1 MTFAERLQRDILED
15 LTETIKR
22 QHDELKFAN
31 DDEERCIDELAD
43 LALKLGVMIG
53 KVTNELQ
60 SIGATAL
67 ISYLQNEMSWSAV
80 TNVDMNKDF
89 AKHNNAMKQLFGVDD
104 EDDEDEDEDD
114 DDVGVSIVEVSGE
127 EAREIIEKVLRE
139 LREK

>member
-22 QHDELKFAN
+22 QHEGMEFAN
-31 DDEERCIDELAD
+31 DDEELCIDELAD
-43 LALKLGVMIG
+43 LSLKLGAMRG

-67 ISYLQNEMSWSAV
+67 ISYLQNEMAWSAV

-89 AKHNNAMKQLFGVDD
+89 AKHDNAVKQLCGVDD
-104 EDDEDEDEDD
+104 EHDEDD
-114 DDVGVSIVEVSGE
+114 DDDVDVSIVEISGE
-127 EAREIIEKVLRE
+127 EGRELIEKVLKE
-139 LREK
+139 LRDR